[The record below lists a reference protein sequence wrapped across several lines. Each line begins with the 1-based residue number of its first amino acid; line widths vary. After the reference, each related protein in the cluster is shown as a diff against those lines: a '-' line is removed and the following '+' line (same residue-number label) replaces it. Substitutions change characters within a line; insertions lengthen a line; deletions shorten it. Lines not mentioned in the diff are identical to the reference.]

1 LLVILTFVT
10 DVDVWLLKNG
20 STNSHL
26 GFLFISGTCIFSSRY
41 LLSFVIFCYSF
52 VLADLLISSTLP
64 LTKHFLPYF
73 ADKLDCVPGI
83 FSTIHTFGADLKL
96 NQHIHCLITAGGISL
111 DETKRISVTDDNK
124 YIDYKYMNKVYK
136 AILVKHMREFI
147 RAKLAPEERS
157 ISHTKTAIY
166 TISHD
171 LYKASTTKK
180 DKDVFVKLCD
190 WVRNATGTV
199 GYTVRYAKR
208 LPISQANIKKHSYDN
223 KVSFQYYDK
232 KDKLHKILTLPAL
245 EFIGRLVVHIPDKH
259 FKTTRYSWIFA
270 PNKKKKYLELI
281 KQFCPIPDPLY
292 EKYKTTL
299 ENFKKKIFSYTA
311 KLEAYFWR
319 DPRLCKA
326 CGSHMRIIAITL
338 HLKHKT
344 VTIARSTSSIPP

>member
-1 LLVILTFVT
+1 M
-10 DVDVWLLKNG
+10 
-20 STNSHL
+20 
-26 GFLFISGTCIFSSRY
+26 
-41 LLSFVIFCYSF
+41 
-52 VLADLLISSTLP
+52 LADLLISSTLP

-190 WVRNATGTV
+190 
-199 GYTVRYAKR
+199 
-208 LPISQANIKKHSYDN
+208 
-223 KVSFQYYDK
+223 
-232 KDKLHKILTLPAL
+232 
-245 EFIGRLVVHIPDKH
+245 
-259 FKTTRYSWIFA
+259 
-270 PNKKKKYLELI
+270 
-281 KQFCPIPDPLY
+281 
-292 EKYKTTL
+292 
-299 ENFKKKIFSYTA
+299 
-311 KLEAYFWR
+311 
-319 DPRLCKA
+319 
-326 CGSHMRIIAITL
+326 
-338 HLKHKT
+338 
-344 VTIARSTSSIPP
+344 